1 MSACPFRSSKR
12 GRLERGIAAIEF
24 ALVLSTLLVVFYG
37 LVSFGAVLYAQQAI
51 SRAAEDGARAFT
63 GVNDATDTAN
73 IALIKNIVYASLATS
88 HVTPANAGST
98 TAQRKIW
105 LQTNPNVS
113 VTVGTSGLVT
123 VSYPYKEN
131 PIIAL
136 PGVLAPSKLSG
147 SAKFSM

>member
-1 MSACPFRSSKR
+1 MSAHLFRGSKR
-12 GRLERGIAAIEF
+12 ELQRGIAAIEF
-24 ALVLSTLLVVFYG
+24 ALVLSTLLLVFYG

-51 SRAAEDGARAFT
+51 SRAAEDGARAFA
-63 GVNDATDTAN
+63 GVNDPTETAN
-73 IALIKNIVYASLATS
+73 VALIKNIVYASLATS
-88 HVTPANAGST
+88 LVTPANVGST
-98 TAQRKIW
+98 TAQRKSW

-113 VTVGTSGLVT
+113 VTVSVSGLVT

-136 PGVLAPSKLSG
+136 PDVLAPSKISG